1 MKIIF
6 ELLKN
11 FPLIASLLA
20 MLIGQASKIIYY
32 YIVDKKLDF
41 MHFFESGGMPSAHS
55 AMVSSLVVAIGI
67 SYGLG
72 SAHLA
77 ISFAFACIVVYD
89 AVGVRR
95 ATGYQSA
102 ILNRIIEDLYKSG
115 RISTEKL
122 HEFMGHTPLEVVV
135 GLVLGA
141 VIALTLYFGVYIFV
155 A

>member
-1 MKIIF
+1 VNVII

-11 FPLIASLLA
+11 YPLIAALLA
-20 MLIGQASKIIYY
+20 MLIGQASKIAYY
-32 YIVDKKLDF
+32 YVIDKKLDF

-55 AMVSSLVVAIGI
+55 AMVSALVFATGI
-67 SYGLG
+67 SYGWG

-77 ISFAFACIVVYD
+77 IAFSFACIVVYD

-102 ILNRIIEDLYKSG
+102 ILNRMIEDIYKSG

-122 HEFMGHTPLEVVV
+122 HEFMGHTPLEVFV
-135 GLVLGA
+135 GLLLGI
-141 VIALTLYFGVYIFV
+141 VVALILYFGVYAFV